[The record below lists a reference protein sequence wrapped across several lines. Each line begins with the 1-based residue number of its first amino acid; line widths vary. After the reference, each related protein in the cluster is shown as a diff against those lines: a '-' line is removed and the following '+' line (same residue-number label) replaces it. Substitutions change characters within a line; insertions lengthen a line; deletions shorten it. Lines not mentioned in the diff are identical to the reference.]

1 MVVRFFMLQAH
12 YRSTLDFS
20 NEALEATEKGY
31 QRLMAGVKILSALP
45 VSDSSDVDVAGL
57 KAKCYA
63 AMNDDFNSPVLI
75 GNLFDA
81 VKMINSVAEGRLKIT
96 AEDKTNLQELVRGF
110 VDEVLGL
117 KGIEDTNDGG
127 MIEGLMDLILDVRAR
142 ARANKDWGTSDAIRD
157 QLVDLKIVVKDGK
170 DGATWEVKG

>member
-1 MVVRFFMLQAH
+1 
-12 YRSTLDFS
+12 
-20 NEALEATEKGY
+20 
-31 QRLMAGVKILSALP
+31 
-45 VSDSSDVDVAGL
+45 
-57 KAKCYA
+57 
-63 AMNDDFNSPVLI
+63 MNDDFNSPVLI

-142 ARANKDWGTSDAIRD
+142 ARANKDWGHF
-157 QLVDLKIVVKDGK
+157 
-170 DGATWEVKG
+170 